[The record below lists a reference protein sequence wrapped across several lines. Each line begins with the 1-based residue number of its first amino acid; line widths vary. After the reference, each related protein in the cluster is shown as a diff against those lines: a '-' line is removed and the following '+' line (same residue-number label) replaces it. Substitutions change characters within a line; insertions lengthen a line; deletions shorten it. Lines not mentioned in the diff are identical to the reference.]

1 MGRRTIV
8 VALVLGLAAATA
20 GVGGAADPAGAAPST
35 VTIAGSF
42 QSELGCPG
50 DWQPECPLTQL
61 TLDPDDGVWQASFT
75 LPAGAWEYKAALNG
89 TWDENY
95 GAGAVRDGPN
105 LALSLAEPAAV
116 GLFYDDGTHWVTDD
130 VNAVIATAAG
140 SFQSE
145 LGCAAD
151 WDPAC
156 LRSWLQDP
164 DGDGIARF
172 STTALPPGDY
182 EAKVAIDQAWD
193 ENYGAGGLRDGPNI
207 PFTVSGAGDAV
218 TFSYDTVSHVLEI
231 GVIPAAP
238 VDDAA
243 LVREPVRHPFVD
255 EMLYFA
261 MPDRFANGDPA
272 NNCGDFAGVCV
283 AGDTQANVLTH
294 GYLPSDKGYYHG
306 GDLKGLRQKLPYLD
320 QLGISAVWV
329 GPIYA
334 NKSVQEDTT
343 NLYGHSSGYH
353 GYWIR
358 DFLRVDP
365 HLGTNAEFARLVDEA
380 HERGIKVFM
389 DVVTNHTADIIQLE
403 GNAGYRNKAA
413 FPYLDVNGQPFDD
426 SPLAYSGQPDYT
438 FPEVDTGSFPYVPVV
453 PPGEA
458 PKNPAWLNDPLLYHN
473 RGNTSFSG
481 ENSLYGDFFGLDDL
495 WTERREVV
503 EGMVDIYSFW
513 IDEFGVDGF
522 RIDTTKHVNMEFW
535 QRFGPAILAEAHERG
550 IDDFFAFGEVFD
562 QQFGSPFMSQF
573 STRGQLQATI
583 DFGFQVAARGF
594 ASQGAATDGLRDFFA
609 SDDWYTDADS
619 NAYAMP
625 TFLGNHDMGRI
636 GYFLQRVDQPGAG
649 DAEWLARSQLAH
661 ALMFFARGQPVVY
674 YGDEQGF
681 TGDGGDKDARED
693 MFANEVAVYAD
704 NDLIGTD
711 ETTSDDNFD
720 RNHPLFQ
727 TIKSYANLRTRHPA
741 LSTGAQVHRY
751 SSDGPGVY
759 AFSRID
765 RDERIEYVV
774 ALNNAETPA
783 SAAVPTYSPEGGS
796 FKLISPQP
804 GAGAP
809 VAASLSAGPGGSL
822 PVTVPALGMVIY
834 KAREPVPPSDAA
846 PGVEITGLDHGDT
859 VVLGTNSWDGHQ
871 VQDRVEVA
879 ASLDRAT
886 PAEVTFAARVGGG
899 DYVPIGT
906 DDNPPYR
913 VFWDAGALAGQPGT
927 SVSFRAIVNDL
938 SGHLAADEVVGV
950 GVETAPTTGPATPY
964 ALIHYQ
970 RPAGDYGDHTTGS
983 SADFW
988 GLHLWG
994 DAIAPEEATDWTAPK
1009 PFLGEDEYGRFAFV
1023 RLARDTAPVNFIV
1036 HRGDVK
1042 DPDNSPDRSF
1052 DPATTPEIW
1061 LRQGDLTVYP
1071 SQAAAQ
1077 GHATVH
1083 YACDPCTAV
1092 TLDGAPPDAVDD
1104 YGAVWRL
1111 APPDL
1116 AAPVTVT
1123 IVDGG
1128 TVTIDGLAFT
1138 PTETPSAWFQPGEQ
1152 VVHPS
1157 RGAAEDF
1164 ATIHYRRPAGDYGDA
1179 TSPDFADFWG
1189 MHVWTGAASRDGVDR
1204 SPAAGGP
1211 GRLRPGVP
1219 GGSGGRRRPA
1229 RLHPPPRRHQGP
1241 RARPVPGLRP
1251 GRPRGLAAPGRR
1263 PRATVRGPRARA
1275 LIVGPH
1281 RGGHRRGPRAL
1292 RHRRRLAHRPPP
1304 LHHDP
1309 PGNHPLAP
1317 NDVRRLRGRQ
1327 PGSGLRRPG
1336 APGGRPRCTGAGRRS
1351 RRPPRGR
1358 RGDRCRSCRRR
1369 TWR

>member
-1 MGRRTIV
+1 MGRRTV
-8 VALVLGLAAATA
+8 VLAAVLGLAAATA
-20 GVGGAADPAGAAPST
+20 GVAGPAGVAGAAPVS

-50 DWQPECPLTQL
+50 DWQPECSLTQL
-61 TLDPDDGVWQASFT
+61 TLDPDDGVWQANFA
-75 LPAGAWEYKAALNG
+75 LPVGTWEYKAALNG

-105 LALSLAEPAAV
+105 IVVALASPATV
-116 GLFYDDGTHWVTDD
+116 GFFYDDGPHWVTDD
-130 VNAVIATAAG
+130 VTSVIATVPG

-156 LRSWLQDP
+156 LRSWLQDA
-164 DGDGIARF
+164 DGDGIGRF
-172 STTALPPGDY
+172 STSTLPPGAY

-193 ENYGAGGLRDGPNI
+193 ENYGAGGEPNGPNI
-207 PFTVSGAGDAV
+207 PFTVGAGDVV
-218 TFSYDTVSHVLEI
+218 TFSYDTVTHLLEI
-231 GVIPAAP
+231 SVVPTEP

-261 MPDRFANGDPA
+261 IPDRFANGDPA

-283 AGDTQANVLTH
+283 ANDTQENVLTH

-306 GDLKGLRQKLPYLD
+306 GDVKGLRQKLPYLD

-334 NKSVQEDTT
+334 NKSVQPDST

-389 DVVTNHTADIIQLE
+389 DIVTNHTADVIQLE
-403 GNAGYRNKAA
+403 GNAGYRSKAA
-413 FPYLDVNGQPFDD
+413 FPYLDTNGQPFDD
-426 SPLAYSGQPDYT
+426 SDFAYSGQPDYT
-438 FPEVDTGSFPYVPVV
+438 FPEVDTSSFPYVPTV
-453 PPGEA
+453 PPGEP

-535 QRFGPAILAEAHERG
+535 QRFGPAILEEAASRG
-550 IDDFFAFGEVFD
+550 IDEFFAFGEVFD
-562 QQFGSPFMSQF
+562 QQFGSPFMSEF

-583 DFGFQVAARGF
+583 DFGFQLAARGF
-594 ASQGAATDGLRDFFA
+594 ASQGAATDDLRDFFA
-609 SDDWYTDADS
+609 TDDWYTDPDS

-636 GYFLQRVDQPGAG
+636 GYFLQRVDQPGAA
-649 DAEWLARSQLAH
+649 DAELLARSQLAH
-661 ALMFFARGQPVVY
+661 ALMFFSRGQPVVY

-693 MFANEVAVYAD
+693 MFANEVPVYAD

-711 ETTSDDNFD
+711 ETSADDNFD
-720 RNHPLFQ
+720 RDHPLYQ
-727 TIKSYANLRTRHPA
+727 TITRYAHLRERHPA
-741 LSTGAQVHRY
+741 LSTGAQTHRY

-774 ALNNAETPA
+774 ALNNGEAPA
-783 SAAVPTYSPEGGS
+783 SAAVPTYSSEGAS
-796 FKLISPQP
+796 YRLISPQAP
-804 GAGAP
+804 GAP
-809 VAASLSAGPGGSL
+809 VAASLSTGPGGTL

-834 KAREPVPPSDAA
+834 KAREPVPASGAA
-846 PGVEITGLDHGDT
+846 PAIDITSLDHGDT
-859 VVLGTNSWDGHQ
+859 AVLGFSTMDGHQ
-871 VQDRVEVA
+871 VLDRVEVA
-879 ASLDRAT
+879 ASLDRDT
-886 PAEVTFAARVGGG
+886 LAEVTFAVRVDDGQ
-899 DYVPIGT
+899 YVPIGT

-913 VFWDAGALAGQPGT
+913 VFWDAGALAGQPDAR
-927 SVSFRAIVNDL
+927 VSFRAIVNDL
-938 SGHLAADEVVGV
+938 SGHLAADQVVGV
-950 GVETAPTTGPATPY
+950 GVEVEQPTAPTTPY

-970 RPAGDYGDHTTGS
+970 RPAGDYGDHTTGNS
-983 SADFW
+983 NDFW

-994 DAIAPEEATDWTAPK
+994 DAIAPSEATDWLAPK

-1023 RLARDTAPVNFIV
+1023 QLASDDAPVNFIV
-1036 HRGDVK
+1036 HRGDTK

-1061 LRQGDLTVYP
+1061 LRQGDVNVYT

-1083 YACDPCTAV
+1083 YACAACGAV
-1092 TLDGAPPDAVDD
+1092 TLNGAPPDAEDD
-1104 YGAVWRL
+1104 YGAVWQV

-1116 AAPVTVT
+1116 AAPVSVT
-1123 IVDGG
+1123 IADGG
-1128 TVTIDGLAFT
+1128 TVTIDALSFT
-1138 PTETPSAWFQPGEQ
+1138 PTQTPSAWFQPGEQ

-1157 RGAAEDF
+1157 RGAAEDY
-1164 ATIHYRRPAGDYGDA
+1164 ALIHYRRPAGDYGDP
-1179 TSPDFADFWG
+1179 TSGDFNDFWG
-1189 MHVWTGAASRDGVDR
+1189 MHVWTGAAAETVWTD
-1204 SPAAGGP
+1204 P
-1211 GRLRPGVP
+1211 LRPAGQDVFGAVFRIDLADGADQLAYILHRGDTKDP
-1219 GGSGGRRRPA
+1219 GPDQFLVFAQDGHEVWQLQGADPERPY
-1229 RLHPPPRRHQGP
+1229 
-1241 RARPVPGLRP
+1241 V
-1251 GRPRGLAAPGRR
+1251 AP
-1263 PRATVRGPRARA
+1263 VRGP
-1275 LIVGPH
+1275 
-1281 RGGHRRGPRAL
+1281 
-1292 RHRRRLAHRPPP
+1292 
-1304 LHHDP
+1304 
-1309 PGNHPLAP
+1309 
-1317 NDVRRLRGRQ
+1317 
-1327 PGSGLRRPG
+1327 
-1336 APGGRPRCTGAGRRS
+1336 
-1351 RRPPRGR
+1351 
-1358 RGDRCRSCRRR
+1358 
-1369 TWR
+1369 